1 MERADRSAA
10 ERSSGRRPVRRSK
23 CTRSGTRH
31 PRRRRSRATILS
43 PPPLW
48 ADRPS
53 RCLPR
58 EAVHILKQ
66 GAAVAISPLHRRLST
81 TEAGEGRL
89 CDAVRWTAAIL
100 EEVERSLVA
109 KRTDGGRI
117 RRRFK
122 MLREHFPDW
131 EIEGY
136 AALVPVM
143 TCDETDRHVL
153 AAVCAGADQ
162 IVSAT
167 FRRHR
172 SNRSGSRSGARVRTL
187 PARRCRR

>member
-89 CDAVRWTAAIL
+89 CGAMDGCNSR
-100 EEVERSLVA
+100 RSRA
-109 KRTDGGRI
+109 QSCRKTDGRRSYQAPLQNAPRAFSGLGNRGLRRARPGNDVRRNGSPRS
-117 RRRFK
+117 RRR
-122 MLREHFPDW
+122 LRGRGSDRFRDFPTASL
-131 EIEGY
+131 EPFGI
-136 AALVPVM
+136 
-143 TCDETDRHVL
+143 T
-153 AAVCAGADQ
+153 
-162 IVSAT
+162 
-167 FRRHR
+167 
-172 SNRSGSRSGARVRTL
+172 
-187 PARRCRR
+187 